1 MHFSV
6 RVLKFLVDVVLSVL
20 DSSVPSSTDGVAD
33 LIESFR
39 RKGLSADNMVTLSD
53 ARTIG
58 RSRCSFSRQLA
69 RTDPSL
75 DTAYAEHLRTRCLWP
90 RIVHFNAAVDKAWQV
105 KFVEAMVKMCEVQVL
120 RRQGPTLIN

>member
-20 DSSVPSSTDGVAD
+20 DSNVPSSTDGVAD

-53 ARTIG
+53 RRAHH
-58 RSRCSFSRQLA
+58 RSLPLLLQQTVGPNRPVSRHRL
-69 RTDPSL
+69 
-75 DTAYAEHLRTRCLWP
+75 
-90 RIVHFNAAVDKAWQV
+90 
-105 KFVEAMVKMCEVQVL
+105 
-120 RRQGPTLIN
+120 